1 MGLFR
6 ILKGRRKGYTLSE
19 ALKIISKPG
28 NESLI
33 PVAIHPG
40 NPKTNYWIKK
50 EGYGK
55 KQKRTTNSILKTQA
69 ITTEPDKK
77 REDFIS
83 EVSGNGKYQNIPHD
97 IHTSNSTKPGR
108 VTRYND
114 YQSARNYQKKYG
126 QYR

>member
-1 MGLFR
+1 MGLF
-6 ILKGRRKGYTLSE
+6 KRKNKEYTLGE
-19 ALKIISKPG
+19 ALKIIAKEG

-40 NPKTNYWIKK
+40 NPRTNYWIR
-50 EGYGK
+50 EEEYGK
-55 KQKRTTNSILKTQA
+55 KQKSTTNSILKTQA
-69 ITTEPDKK
+69 ITTEFDKK
-77 REDFIS
+77 RENFIS
-83 EVSGNGKYQNIPHD
+83 EVSGNGEYQNMPHD